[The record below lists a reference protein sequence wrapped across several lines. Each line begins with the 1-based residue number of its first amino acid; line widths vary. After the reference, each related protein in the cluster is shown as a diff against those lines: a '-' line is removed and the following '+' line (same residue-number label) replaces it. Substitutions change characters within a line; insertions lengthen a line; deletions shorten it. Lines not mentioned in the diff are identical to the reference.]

1 VGLSEKC
8 KKSVKIDYVF
18 MVLFCLHIITCC
30 LIRKMNNSTFARKF
44 QAMDRPYGK
53 NELSH
58 TWMNDLEEGEIVETV
73 EEKCEVLK
81 RYRDGSVK
89 KKFLVNYWNVNS
101 DLSYEEHIRQSVL
114 RVMSL
119 GRPAPWARPS
129 SEEEREREIRRMTWV
144 MEENDFW
151 V

>member
-1 VGLSEKC
+1 
-8 KKSVKIDYVF
+8 
-18 MVLFCLHIITCC
+18 
-30 LIRKMNNSTFARKF
+30 MNNSSFAHKF

-53 NELSH
+53 NEHSH

-73 EEKCEVLK
+73 EEKKEVLK

-89 KKFLVNYWNVNS
+89 KKFMVNYWNVNS

-114 RVMSL
+114 RVMNL

>member
-1 VGLSEKC
+1 
-8 KKSVKIDYVF
+8 
-18 MVLFCLHIITCC
+18 
-30 LIRKMNNSTFARKF
+30 MNNSSFAFARKF

-53 NELSH
+53 NEISH
-58 TWMNDLEEGEIVETV
+58 ILMNDLEEGEIVETE
-73 EEKCEVLK
+73 EEKIEVLK

-89 KKFLVNYWNVNS
+89 KKFLINYWNENS

-114 RVMSL
+114 RVMNL
-119 GRPAPWARPS
+119 GRPAPWAIPT
-129 SEEEREREIRRMTWV
+129 SEEEKECEIRRMMWV